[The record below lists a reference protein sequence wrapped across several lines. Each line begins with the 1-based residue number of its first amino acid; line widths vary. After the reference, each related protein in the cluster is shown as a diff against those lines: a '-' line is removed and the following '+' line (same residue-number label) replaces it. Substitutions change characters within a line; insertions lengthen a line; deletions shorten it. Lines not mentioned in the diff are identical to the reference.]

1 MNKLKSNQYSLR
13 SIAMLAMVFFLIVT
27 ILTALVIV
35 PKINRVFESQNAHDI
50 RVDLALEAELFTKYV
65 ESQKTILEDL
75 ANFPS
80 LVNATM
86 LSDSSDPILTDLFD
100 NVVLGGEKGR
110 LVLQDIGGTVLI
122 NNASDFQG
130 IYGEGERWVDQIIDA
145 AVPYHFQLLS
155 QIDDQFT
162 FKISVPV
169 KYNELVEGVLSAE
182 ITESL
187 EQVFVSQSF
196 NNNIAFRLVQ
206 DEISIYTDSDHIE
219 IAHEESIG
227 LEQPDLTFIYITDA
241 AVIRQKEISLR
252 NTILLVLLTGLVVS
266 FLLFVLYGYRTQYA
280 PDKLEGGKFVLSR
293 SYIIPILVAAIGSA
307 TSITAFLIIYF
318 SQSAAIEKEVAIYGK
333 EYVQN
338 IQKNIDTNLENLYAL
353 ASFYDASD
361 VVDRQ
366 EFDTFTESF
375 IANNRNIQA
384 LAWIPNVSSH
394 ERQAYKKQ
402 AELDGLENFEIKEIT
417 AENRLRLAGNRDQ
430 YFPVYYIAPMEGN
443 EKVFGFDLASHG
455 ERLAALSK
463 ASRSRATVATAP
475 IDLVEE
481 ERKQKGIL
489 VFYPVYSTG
498 EAQSLP
504 TGGEYSAVKGFVLLV
519 LKAND
524 ILVDSMLDNST
535 IESVYVKDVTISD
548 SHKVLYGNEIAS
560 AEITF
565 SQSID
570 VAGRTWQVDTVANS
584 IKSLAVW
591 IPRLVLMSGLVFTIF
606 MTIGLVHLIRRREL
620 VEMLVEKRTAEL
632 KMLSSIVSR
641 SNDIVMVTSANELDA
656 DKGGPEI
663 IYVNDAFTRYT
674 GYSFDEAVGN
684 TPRILQ
690 GARTDRTQLE
700 LIRNALLQGKSYH
713 GELINYTKEN
723 TEYWVDINIVPL
735 TDETGEIIQYASV
748 QRDITDRKQAHKER
762 ESLIDKLT
770 DSNEELARFAF
781 VCSHDLQEPLRMIR
795 SFSEKLQTH
804 IGDDLVNDEK
814 GRKYFHFITDGATRA
829 QELIEDILTYSSI
842 DSDTQKLDSIDGN
855 QLVSSIKDAMQVSL
869 DNSGGVITSEVMP
882 ELYGNR
888 TQLFQLFQNLLNN
901 AIKYQRHDTSPH
913 VHISVTDAGEHWQF
927 AINDNGIGMEQRHL
941 RKIFDVFQRL
951 HRKNQ
956 YAGTGVGLSICKK
969 VVKRHGGK
977 LWVESEHGVGSTFYF
992 TLLKPVTET
1001 TYYEP
1006 QRKAS

>member
-455 ERLAALSK
+455 ERRNPCLRVVNIVLSK
-463 ASRSRATVATAP
+463 GLFYWYLRLMIFLSIPCWITAP
-475 IDLVEE
+475 C
-481 ERKQKGIL
+481 
-489 VFYPVYSTG
+489 
-498 EAQSLP
+498 
-504 TGGEYSAVKGFVLLV
+504 
-519 LKAND
+519 
-524 ILVDSMLDNST
+524 
-535 IESVYVKDVTISD
+535 
-548 SHKVLYGNEIAS
+548 
-560 AEITF
+560 
-565 SQSID
+565 
-570 VAGRTWQVDTVANS
+570 
-584 IKSLAVW
+584 
-591 IPRLVLMSGLVFTIF
+591 LVFTIF

-882 ELYGNR
+882 ELHGNR

>member
-1 MNKLKSNQYSLR
+1 MDTISMNKLKSNQYSLR

-75 ANFPS
+75 ANFRS

-481 ERKQKGIL
+481 ARKQKGIL

-498 EAQSLP
+498 EA
-504 TGGEYSAVKGFVLLV
+504 
-519 LKAND
+519 
-524 ILVDSMLDNST
+524 
-535 IESVYVKDVTISD
+535 
-548 SHKVLYGNEIAS
+548 
-560 AEITF
+560 
-565 SQSID
+565 
-570 VAGRTWQVDTVANS
+570 
-584 IKSLAVW
+584 
-591 IPRLVLMSGLVFTIF
+591 
-606 MTIGLVHLIRRREL
+606 
-620 VEMLVEKRTAEL
+620 EMLVEKRTAEL

-882 ELYGNR
+882 ELHGNR